1 MPRTARGS
9 VGGYTYHVLNRG
21 NARAEVFHKPA
32 DYHAF
37 VEIMAEA
44 SVRIPMRILAY
55 CLMPNH
61 FHLALW
67 PRDDGDLSRWM
78 HWLLTT
84 HVRRYPRH
92 YHSSGHIWQGRF
104 KAFPIEGDEHL
115 LTVLRYIERNPLRAR
130 LVDRADAWPWSS
142 LQAASGPE
150 RATVRLDPG
159 TVPRGSQW
167 VDGVNES
174 STEREV
180 ERLRECIRRDRP
192 FGSPSWTI
200 ATAQRLGLE
209 SSPRPRGR
217 PYGSNPDQCSTDADA
232 APPKSG

>member
-21 NARAEVFHKPA
+21 NARSEVFHKPD
-32 DYHAF
+32 DYQAF
-37 VEIMAEA
+37 LQIMAEA
-44 SVRIPMRILAY
+44 SLRIPMRILAY

-61 FHLALW
+61 FHFALW

-78 HWLLTT
+78 HWLMTT
-84 HVRRYPRH
+84 HVGRYLRH
-92 YHSSGHIWQGRF
+92 HHSSGHIWQGRF
-104 KAFPIEGDEHL
+104 KAFPMEDDERL
-115 LTVLRYIERNPLRAR
+115 LTALRYIERNPLRAR
-130 LVDRADAWPWSS
+130 LVDRADDWPWSS
-142 LQAASGPE
+142 LRWLSNPE
-150 RATVRLDPG
+150 YAPVRPEPG

-174 STEREV
+174 STDPEA

-192 FGSPSWTI
+192 FGSPNWTI

-209 SSPRPRGR
+209 SSLRSRGR
-217 PYGSNPDQCSTDADA
+217 TNGPCSDQTSASVDN
-232 APPKSG
+232 

>member
-21 NARAEVFHKPA
+21 NARAAVFHKPG

-44 SVRIPMRILAY
+44 SVRIPMRILAF

-84 HVRRYPRH
+84 HVRRYLRH

-115 LTVLRYIERNPLRAR
+115 LTVLKYIERNPLRAR
-130 LVDRADAWPWSS
+130 LVDRAEAWPWSS
-142 LQAASGPE
+142 LQWLSKPE
-150 RATVRLDPG
+150 HAPVRLDPG
-159 TVPRGSQW
+159 TVPRGSAW
-167 VDGVNES
+167 IDGVNES
-174 STEREV
+174 SADPEV

-192 FGSPSWTI
+192 FGSPNWTI
-200 ATAQRLGLE
+200 ATARSLGLE
-209 SSPRPRGR
+209 SRLRPRGR
-217 PYGSNPDQCSTDADA
+217 PYDPGLDPTSATGDKG
-232 APPKSG
+232 PPTSG